1 MESCEQNNGG
11 ENIIS
16 PEADLSIAGT
26 PLTTSAKLTP
36 ELLRQ
41 FEFLLA
47 SFCSLI
53 KLYCFDKEL
62 RYLSKQGSS

>member
-1 MESCEQNNGG
+1 MESCELNRGG

-26 PLTTSAKLTP
+26 PLTISAKLTP

-47 SFCSLI
+47 NF
-53 KLYCFDKEL
+53 
-62 RYLSKQGSS
+62 